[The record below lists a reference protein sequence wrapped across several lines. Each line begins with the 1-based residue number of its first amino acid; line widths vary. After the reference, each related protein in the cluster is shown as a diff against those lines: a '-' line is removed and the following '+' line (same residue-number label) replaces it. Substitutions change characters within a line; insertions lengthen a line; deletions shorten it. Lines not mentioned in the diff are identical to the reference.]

1 MLSIFTEL
9 TSAFPNMY
17 FEKLKQYI
25 EKKYRGIP
33 KGKYTGHYA
42 VTRSLIEGLNALENS
57 AFEYNPSKLSPEDH
71 VHVLAGIEPL
81 KAAIKLK
88 EKGLIKRL
96 TAGPNIVVLPSDDIE
111 TIASPH
117 IDTFLV
123 NSKWTFDSYT
133 NDCPILRE
141 HLKIWPAGVE
151 INNLPTKKDNG
162 KTVLFYIKRIG
173 LPVYE
178 PYVEA
183 CRKLGYQVELL
194 HYGSYT
200 MQGFRNQLSRTT
212 FACFFS
218 ESESQGLA
226 LAETWAMDVPT
237 FVWSAYGF
245 MIYKGQKVKTEP
257 APYLTEETGMY
268 FSTPDDLIE
277 GIKRQRVFSPRRTVI
292 EQFGDE
298 ICAEQFLNLI
308 LEG

>member
-33 KGKYTGHYA
+33 KGRYTGHYA
-42 VTRSLIEGLNALENS
+42 VTRSLIEGLNALDNS
-57 AFEYNPSKLSPEDH
+57 TFEYNPSKLSPEDH

-96 TAGPNIVVLPSDDIE
+96 TAGPNIVVLPSDAME
-111 TIASPH
+111 TIASPY

-123 NSKWTFDSYT
+123 NSKWTFDLYISE
-133 NDCPILRE
+133 CPE
-141 HLKIWPAGVE
+141 LKSRTSIWPAGVE
-151 INNLPTKKDNG
+151 VNKLPVKKDNG
-162 KTVLFYIKRIG
+162 KTIMFYIKRVG
-173 LPVYE
+173 LSVYE

-183 CRKLGYQVELL
+183 CRNCGFDIEML
-194 HYGSYT
+194 HYGNYT
-200 MQGFRNQLSRTT
+200 MSDFREKLSRST

-226 LAETWAMDVPT
+226 LAEAWAMDVPT
-237 FVWSAYGF
+237 FVWNAYGYLT
-245 MIYKGQKVKTEP
+245 YKGKQLKSET
-257 APYLTEETGMY
+257 APFLTSETGAL
-268 FSTPDDLIE
+268 FSAPQELAELVKKETT
-277 GIKRQRVFSPRRTVI
+277 FSPRKKVI
-292 EQFGDE
+292 EHFSDE
-298 ICAEQFLNLI
+298 VCAKHFIEVI
-308 LEG
+308 GCS